1 MPDRE
6 RKIKKHKRD
15 SEALK
20 KEPPN
25 AKSGALSADHEKL
38 ASSLEEVGQDYMT
51 VGEKFK
57 ARPFL
62 LAAAI
67 VREGRRDELGRVKIA
82 GIGPATLDT
91 IYDLERGESKR
102 LQELRERVKH
112 RSQLLR
118 IPGIADKKVQQ
129 LAEMN
134 IFSPDDLRRAIDP
147 KSSRYNLV
155 AAGWITPMQALGLRH
170 LKDLTTPIPHRD
182 VGRTARSIFGRLVE
196 EDADVIPRAPRSG
209 ERRMVIA
216 GSYRRERKTS
226 GDIDV
231 LCVGFRPDD
240 VEQLLRNSGWLIGVL
255 SRGPAKITSL
265 VRNPKGKD
273 STSNSPGSQV
283 MQLDVRMVERREW
296 GTALLYFTGSRDFN
310 RDMRAYSLRRGYSLS
325 EYGLKSLR
333 SGRVVKFGDEASV
346 FRYLGLEYVRPRDR
360 ERFRGDK
367 IPAARK

>member
-1 MPDRE
+1 M
-6 RKIKKHKRD
+6 
-15 SEALK
+15 
-20 KEPPN
+20 
-25 AKSGALSADHEKL
+25 SADHEKL
-38 ASSLEEVGQDYMT
+38 AASLEEVGQDYMT

-67 VREGRRDELGRVKIA
+67 IREGRRDELGRVKIP

-170 LKDLTTPIPHRD
+170 LKDLTTPIPHRE
-182 VGRTARSIFGRLVE
+182 VGRVAHGIFGRLLE
-196 EDADVIPRAPRSG
+196 ASPTSGPEDADAPKSG
-209 ERRMVIA
+209 ERRMVVA
-216 GSYRRERKTS
+216 GSYRRKRKTS
-226 GDIDV
+226 GDIDI
-231 LCVGFRPDD
+231 LCVGYRPDD
-240 VEQLLRNSGWLIGVL
+240 IEQLLRNSGWLIGIL

-273 STSNSPGSQV
+273 STSNSQV

-346 FRYLGLEYVRPRDR
+346 FRYLGLEYVRPQDR
-360 ERFRGDK
+360 ERFQGHLL
-367 IPAARK
+367 ARKR